1 MIYADY
7 KKIVNLFIQALH
19 QIFQNYVSAN
29 TCKAERDLS
38 TAANEASRLS
48 ENLIDW
54 DFSIPNEEINNT
66 HLTQD
71 KRKKKA
77 ASQPA

>member
-1 MIYADY
+1 MSPPIHAR
-7 KKIVNLFIQALH
+7 LRE
-19 QIFQNYVSAN
+19 
-29 TCKAERDLS
+29 TDLS

-66 HLTQD
+66 HLTQV